1 MTPVLIGMG
10 ANTKRPHV
18 DSSELGKTADD
29 GASDSMTVSFIEAS
43 GEQSDA
49 ESEQANDWLAANP
62 PLKSVPLSAPAPTYN
77 LPPADDDTDSAH
89 VGPAGSNPSVPG
101 RRLLYGRYIGQITAR
116 IERAWMRPRTPID
129 DVAFFACRV
138 RVTQDQ
144 RGIVQEIE
152 LVRCNGT
159 PRWQTSVVQAIQSAS
174 PLPAPPDAD
183 VYTSQITLDLQS
195 ATFTPG
201 ASAEGFEPGASV
213 AVGRQVI
220 GR

>member
-1 MTPVLIGMG
+1 MVQAHPQ
-10 ANTKRPHV
+10 P
-18 DSSELGKTADD
+18 ELGLESTAA
-29 GASDSMTVSFIEAS
+29 GLRHGVLTHGI
-43 GEQSDA
+43 
-49 ESEQANDWLAANP
+49 
-62 PLKSVPLSAPAPTYN
+62 
-77 LPPADDDTDSAH
+77 
-89 VGPAGSNPSVPG
+89 VGPGRSTGDVATRGNVPGYIVVNPQILVAAKFGGPQPIVVVVVDVFGQPQVIVLPSDPG

-138 RVTQDQ
+138 RVTQDR

-201 ASAEGFEPGASV
+201 ASAEGFEPEVSV
-213 AVGRQVI
+213 AAGTQAI

>member
-1 MTPVLIGMG
+1 MPDGDMKTRPVTVSCAGVLVSLALHLLLMTPVLIGMG

-89 VGPAGSNPSVPG
+89 VGPAGSNPSDPG

-129 DVAFFACRV
+129 DVAFFAAGC
-138 RVTQDQ
+138 
-144 RGIVQEIE
+144 ES
-152 LVRCNGT
+152 
-159 PRWQTSVVQAIQSAS
+159 PRT
-174 PLPAPPDAD
+174 
-183 VYTSQITLDLQS
+183 
-195 ATFTPG
+195 G
-201 ASAEGFEPGASV
+201 AGLF
-213 AVGRQVI
+213 RKLNW
-220 GR
+220 